1 MLSTP
6 KSSGYS
12 PGNHLSAKL
21 PWGGRGTPPELLHH
35 HPNTLT
41 FPSLIFGVFGHFPSL
56 VTLWSW
62 SLQGETQD
70 QDPKIKS
77 QFFKILG
84 ELAEHLFLDTQEF
97 LCSFCIW
104 GDNALN
110 SVVPRAMFL
119 SSTVG
124 SLRIRT
130 PLLSRGPAQ
139 GVTQPSLH

>member
-84 ELAEHLFLDTQEF
+84 ELSI
-97 LCSFCIW
+97 CSW
-104 GDNALN
+104 T
-110 SVVPRAMFL
+110 RK
-119 SSTVG
+119 SSFAVFVSGKIMPLTV
-124 SLRIRT
+124 
-130 PLLSRGPAQ
+130 
-139 GVTQPSLH
+139 